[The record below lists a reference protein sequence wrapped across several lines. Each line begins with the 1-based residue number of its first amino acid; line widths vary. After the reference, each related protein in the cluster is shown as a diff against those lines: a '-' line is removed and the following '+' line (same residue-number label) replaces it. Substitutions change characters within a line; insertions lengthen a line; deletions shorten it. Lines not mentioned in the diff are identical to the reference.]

1 MISADASGE
10 RRIVLGRIVGVH
22 GVSGWIKLE
31 SHTQPRTGIF
41 LYRPWILRHR
51 GAEREISAM
60 QGREQGRGLVATLDG
75 IATREDAQALIGAE
89 ILVPRSALPPPRPGE
104 YYWIDLEGL
113 RVLGPQGV
121 ELGRVSHLFTTGS
134 NDVMSVAGERERLIP
149 FITGDVVKRVDFEA
163 GLIEVDWDPEF

>member
-1 MISADASGE
+1 MTSADASGE

-22 GVSGWIKLE
+22 GVAGWIKLE

-41 LYRPWILRHR
+41 RYRPWILRHR
-51 GAEREISAM
+51 GEEREIFIV

-89 ILVPRSALPPPRPGE
+89 ILVPRSALPPPKPGE

-113 RVLGPQGV
+113 SVIGPQGV
-121 ELGRVSHLFTTGS
+121 ELGRVSHLFTTGA
-134 NDVMSVAGERERLIP
+134 NDVMSVAGDRERLIP
-149 FITGDVVKRVDFEA
+149 FIAGDVVKRVDFDA

>member
-41 LYRPWILRHR
+41 RYRPWILRHR
-51 GAEREISAM
+51 GEEREIPAA
-60 QGREQGRGLVATLDG
+60 QGREQGRGLVASIDG
-75 IATREDAQALIGAE
+75 IATREEAQALIGAE

-113 RVLGPQGV
+113 RVIGPQGV
-121 ELGRVSHLFTTGS
+121 ELGHVSHLFTTGA

-149 FITGDVVKRVDFEA
+149 FITGNVVKRVDFDA